1 MVCNLLTPPGHLK
14 RLRKGIEELSDMF
27 GTEPPTPS
35 PYVPAYHN
43 VGVVSSSHSNSNL
56 SGVSGQT
63 GEVDTKRSPPRD
75 LSIKPR
81 PQEVPLSV
89 DSGIDND
96 KKQFLK
102 MKSVLEKKLVG
113 GTGEEE
119 DTPQAT
125 PPPEVRMRN
134 KGPPPVPKRA
144 VSTILSTVDTPT
156 NDMDTPTNN
165 GDMPTNEMNTP
176 TNNVDTPTNEMDTPT
191 DLTDGGIPPGIVC
204 S

>member
-1 MVCNLLTPPGHLK
+1 
-14 RLRKGIEELSDMF
+14 MF

-75 LSIKPR
+75 MPTKPR

-89 DSGIDND
+89 GSSVDSGIDND
-96 KKQFLK
+96 KRQSGHFMK
-102 MKSVLEKKLVG
+102 MKSMLEKRLVG

-119 DTPQAT
+119 EETPLA
-125 PPPEVRMRN
+125 PPPQEVRMRN

-144 VSTILSTVDTPT
+144 VSTILSTVDMPTDTVDTPT
-156 NDMDTPTNN
+156 DHVDTPTNN
-165 GDMPTNEMNTP
+165 VDIRLDTP
-176 TNNVDTPTNEMDTPT
+176 TNNVDTPT
-191 DLTDGGIPPGIVC
+191 DLIDGGIPPGTV
-204 S
+204 